1 MAADPGP
8 DEVAEIEVAALALG
22 LVLTRANTSVYRQVP
37 ALQLR
42 ALHFIESAE
51 PLTLTRLAA
60 MLGVLPSSATR
71 LCDRLQSSGLLHR
84 RPGATDR
91 REVDLLLTDSSRDL
105 LARLRHERRADV
117 GRVLA
122 GMSAEARAALLVGL
136 REFTA
141 VADSGAPGLARLV

>member
-8 DEVAEIEVAALALG
+8 DEVAEIELAALALG

-42 ALHFIESAE
+42 ALHFIEASE

-71 LCDRLQSSGLLHR
+71 LCDRLQAGGLLNR

-91 REVDLLLTDSSRDL
+91 REVDLLLTDSSRAL
-105 LARLRHERRADV
+105 LARLRHDRRADLA
-117 GRVLA
+117 RVLS
-122 GMSAEARAALLVGL
+122 GMTPDARTALLTGL

-141 VADSGAPGLARLV
+141 VADAGVPV